1 MSAAPRAAGV
11 DARDRQ
17 QPAAKRASELA
28 LLHGVDGQLGV
39 WRRRKPAARS
49 TGRSCSAS
57 SPRCWSVAL
66 RVAVRWPRVP
76 TVRSAVQNVHAEWLA
91 SNLMLDKAPSKRTM
105 RSWFDQYI
113 GKGTLTTSR
122 PGPRETW
129 CVRALCFTALVPCQN
144 STQHK
149 KKNCYCYSLRPHPR
163 SHRFLKNNHALDVL
177 QTSQW
182 PTTVS
187 CNISTE
193 ST

>member
-1 MSAAPRAAGV
+1 MAGLTEKGV
-11 DARDRQ
+11 QLLLRKLTTVRGILSRLVKQ
-17 QPAAKRASELA
+17 VYEYEEQLKA
-28 LLHGVDGQLGV
+28 LNVTHDGV
-39 WRRRKPAARS
+39 RRFR
-49 TGRSCSAS
+49 
-57 SPRCWSVAL
+57 
-66 RVAVRWPRVP
+66 VRWPRVP